1 MKTSATNRRLRIL
14 LTAIGNESLIP
25 QPEFQR
31 RLVWSNK
38 DKVAF
43 VRTVLEGY
51 PFPEIYIA
59 SGKVDPKTGEGTELL
74 VDGQQRLTTL
84 YQYFKGSP
92 DLKLPKDMRSYA
104 ELSEPEQIGFLE
116 YEVVVRDLGNKPIA
130 TVKEIFQRINSTNY
144 GLNAMEIHNA
154 RYGGEFK
161 EFGEKISQNA
171 FFESNR
177 FFTATDIKRMNDV
190 RYCLVLA
197 ITVMRTY
204 FNRDTEIEEY
214 LEKYNESF
222 DEAEDLNKEINGTL
236 SAIGQLDLP
245 TDCRAFKKADFLT
258 LFVEMHR
265 ATYKK
270 NMTVAVDSTRKNL
283 LSFYGKVENA
293 SQGRAKENAD
303 ELNYYKAALQA
314 SNDRGNRILRG
325 QIIEKLLAYSGQNRG
340 SQLFTSNRH

>member
-1 MKTSATNRRLRIL
+1 MKLGEYMKTSATNRRLRLL
-14 LTAIGNESLIP
+14 LTAIGNENLIP

-92 DLKLPKDMRSYA
+92 DLKIAKDMKSYS
-104 ELSEPEQIGFLE
+104 ELSETEQIDFLE
-116 YEVVVRDLGNKPIA
+116 YEVVVRDLGNKPIE
-130 TVKEIFQRINSTNY
+130 TIKEIFQRINSTNY

-161 EFGEKISQNA
+161 EFGEKISQHP
-171 FFESNR
+171 FFETTR

-190 RYCLVLA
+190 RYCLVLL
-197 ITVMRTY
+197 ITAMSTY
-204 FNRDTEIEEY
+204 FNRDTEIEDY
-214 LEKYNESF
+214 LEKYNETF
-222 DEAEDLNKEINGTL
+222 DEAEDLYKEINGTL
-236 SAIGQLDLP
+236 SAIEKLNLP

-265 ATYKK
+265 AIYKK
-270 NMTVAVDSTRKNL
+270 QVKVNIDSTRKNL
-283 LSFYGKVENA
+283 LPFYEKVEDA
-293 SQGRAKENAD
+293 SQGKAKENTD

-325 QIIEKLLAYSGQNRG
+325 QMIEKLIAYS
-340 SQLFTSNRH
+340 